1 MSGDH
6 ASFVVG
12 TVTEATIAQF
22 VILLVNIR
30 SLLSMSWSVGHKLQ
44 LECTSHNVN
53 IQSKLNYLMRD
64 NFFNNQTLLYTDC
77 NEPKKYSLR
86 CQTFDR

>member
-6 ASFVVG
+6 ASFVVF

-30 SLLSMSWSVGHKLQ
+30 SLLSMSWSVGHKL
-44 LECTSHNVN
+44 
-53 IQSKLNYLMRD
+53 
-64 NFFNNQTLLYTDC
+64 
-77 NEPKKYSLR
+77 
-86 CQTFDR
+86 